1 MYSTICQQPDK
12 SIPTPRS
19 DSLRPLYELCK
30 TYPALSKLFDMQLQI
45 RLVLDT
51 NVVIDELLFVTSKRR
66 NESARTALR
75 EAMDSGVILMIAPTK
90 MHEEVDKHIPRL
102 ARERSLPE
110 AKFREAWQDL
120 RTRIEFREVKINP
133 LQRENVRDQDDIEF
147 VTLYK
152 KSGADA
158 VLTRDLDIPAMGA
171 KSVGPE
177 VLPSVR
183 DYARAKSPEVSL
195 RIGNA
200 LIIGVPIAALAALAK
215 LLLVVWRTIRS
226 LSPELQFLLLT
237 GAILAALHPRSR
249 KALRDGFSS
258 LGSGLKTSTGVFAQ
272 VVGELSLEVQ
282 AAQLEVKAKQTV
294 VENLIPTSQPSAVET
309 NATRTR
315 RKKPLRTRKATSRSS
330 QKFFN
335 IRTSAETTRF

>member
-1 MYSTICQQPDK
+1 MYSTFSQQHEK
-12 SIPTPRS
+12 IISTSRS
-19 DSLRPLYELCK
+19 DSLRPVYELCK
-30 TYPALSKLFDMQLQI
+30 TYPALSKLFDMRLQI

-66 NESARTALR
+66 KQSARTALR
-75 EAMDSGVILMIAPTK
+75 EAMDSGVILTIAPTK
-90 MHEEVDKHIPRL
+90 MHEEVDRHIPRL

-110 AKFREAWQDL
+110 AKFWEAWHDL
-120 RTRIEFREVKINP
+120 QTRIEFREVKTNP

-147 VTLYK
+147 VVLYK

-195 RIGNA
+195 RIGNV
-200 LIIGVPIAALAALAK
+200 LIFGIPIAALAALAK
-215 LLLVVWRTIRS
+215 LLSVVWRTIRS
-226 LSPELQFLLLT
+226 LSPELQFLLLS
-237 GAILAALHPRSR
+237 GALLAALHPRSR
-249 KALRDGFSS
+249 KALRAGFSS
-258 LGSGLKTSTGVFAQ
+258 LGSGLKTSTGIFAQ
-272 VVGELSLEVQ
+272 VVGDLSLETR

-294 VENLIPTSQPSAVET
+294 VDNLIPTSQPPAVAT
-309 NATRTR
+309 NATPTR
-315 RKKPLRTRKATSRSS
+315 RKQPLRTRKATSRSRRKS
-330 QKFFN
+330 SS
-335 IRTSAETTRF
+335 I

>member
-1 MYSTICQQPDK
+1 MYSNLGQQPDK
-12 SIPTPRS
+12 IISTPRS
-19 DSLRPLYELCK
+19 DSLRPMYELCK
-30 TYPALSKLFDMQLQI
+30 KYPSLSELFDMRLQI

-66 NESARTALR
+66 KDSARTALR
-75 EAMDSGVILMIAPTK
+75 EAMDSGVILTIAPTK
-90 MHEEVDKHIPRL
+90 MHEEVDRHIPRL

-120 RTRIEFREVKINP
+120 QTRIEFREVKTNP
-133 LQRENVRDQDDIEF
+133 LQRENVRDQNDIEF
-147 VTLYK
+147 VVLYK
-152 KSGADA
+152 KSRADA
-158 VLTRDLDIPAMGA
+158 VLTRDRDIPAMGA

-200 LIIGVPIAALAALAK
+200 VIFGIPIAAVAALAK
-215 LLLVVWRTIRS
+215 LLSVAWRTIRN
-226 LSPELQFLLLT
+226 LSPELQFLLLS

-249 KALRDGFSS
+249 KALRAGFSS

-272 VVGELSLEVQ
+272 VIGELSLEIE
-282 AAQLEVKAKQTV
+282 AAQLEVKAKQTA
-294 VENLIPTSQPSAVET
+294 VENLIPTNQAPAVAT
-309 NATRTR
+309 NATGTRRKQISRTR
-315 RKKPLRTRKATSRSS
+315 RSTSRSRRKS
-330 QKFFN
+330 SCVS
-335 IRTSAETTRF
+335 IDV

>member
-1 MYSTICQQPDK
+1 MYSNLGQQPDK
-12 SIPTPRS
+12 IISTPRS
-19 DSLRPLYELCK
+19 DSLRPMYELCK
-30 TYPALSKLFDMQLQI
+30 KYPSLSELFDMRLQI

-66 NESARTALR
+66 KDSARTALR
-75 EAMDSGVILMIAPTK
+75 EAMDSGVILTIAPTK
-90 MHEEVDKHIPRL
+90 MHEEVDRHIPRL

-120 RTRIEFREVKINP
+120 QTRIEFREVKTNP
-133 LQRENVRDQDDIEF
+133 LQRENVRDQNDIEF
-147 VTLYK
+147 VVLYK
-152 KSGADA
+152 RSRADA
-158 VLTRDLDIPAMGA
+158 VLTRDRDIPAMGA

-200 LIIGVPIAALAALAK
+200 VIFGIPIAAVAALAK
-215 LLLVVWRTIRS
+215 LLSAAWRTIRN
-226 LSPELQFLLLT
+226 LSPELQFLLLS

-249 KALRDGFSS
+249 KALRAGFSS

-272 VVGELSLEVQ
+272 VIGELSLEIE
-282 AAQLEVKAKQTV
+282 AAQLEVKAKQTA
-294 VENLIPTSQPSAVET
+294 VENLIPTNQPPPIAT
-309 NATRTR
+309 NATHTR
-315 RKKPLRTRKATSRSS
+315 RKEPLRTRKATGRSRRKSS
-330 QKFFN
+330 S
-335 IRTSAETTRF
+335 R

>member
-1 MYSTICQQPDK
+1 MYSNLGQQPDK
-12 SIPTPRS
+12 IISTPRS
-19 DSLRPLYELCK
+19 DSLRPMYELCK
-30 TYPALSKLFDMQLQI
+30 KYPSLSELFDMRLQI

-66 NESARTALR
+66 KDSARTALR
-75 EAMDSGVILMIAPTK
+75 EAMDSGVILTIAPTK
-90 MHEEVDKHIPRL
+90 MHDEVDRHIPRL

-110 AKFREAWQDL
+110 TKFREAWQDL
-120 RTRIEFREVKINP
+120 QTRIEFCEVKTNP
-133 LQRENVRDQDDIEF
+133 LQRENVRDQNDIEF
-147 VTLYK
+147 VVLYK
-152 KSGADA
+152 KSRADA
-158 VLTRDLDIPAMGA
+158 VLTRDRDIPAMGA

-200 LIIGVPIAALAALAK
+200 VIFGIPIAAVAALAK
-215 LLLVVWRTIRS
+215 LLSAAWRTIRN
-226 LSPELQFLLLT
+226 LSPELQFLLLS

-249 KALRDGFSS
+249 KALRAGFSS

-272 VVGELSLEVQ
+272 VIGELSLEIG
-282 AAQLEVKAKQTV
+282 AAQLEVKAKQTI
-294 VENLIPTSQPSAVET
+294 VENLIPTNQAPAVAT

-315 RKKPLRTRKATSRSS
+315 RKQMLRTRRATSRSRRKS
-330 QKFFN
+330 SCVS
-335 IRTSAETTRF
+335 IDV

>member
-1 MYSTICQQPDK
+1 MYRNLGRQPDTII
-12 SIPTPRS
+12 SPPRS
-19 DSLRPLYELCK
+19 DSLRPMYELCK
-30 TYPALSKLFDMQLQI
+30 KYPSLSKLFDMHLQI

-66 NESARTALR
+66 KDSARTALR
-75 EAMDSGVILMIAPTK
+75 EAMDSGVILTIAPTK
-90 MHEEVDKHIPRL
+90 VHEEVDRHIPRL

-110 AKFREAWQDL
+110 AIFREAWQDL
-120 RTRIEFREVKINP
+120 QTQIEFREVKTNP
-133 LQRENVRDQDDIEF
+133 LQRENVRDQNDIEF
-147 VTLYK
+147 VVLYK

-183 DYARAKSPEVSL
+183 DYARAKSPEISL
-195 RIGNA
+195 RIGNVV
-200 LIIGVPIAALAALAK
+200 IFGIPIAAVAALAK
-215 LLLVVWRTIRS
+215 LLSAAWRTIRN
-226 LSPELQFLLLT
+226 LSPELQFLLLS

-249 KALRDGFSS
+249 KALRAGFSS

-272 VVGELSLEVQ
+272 VIDELSLEIQ

-294 VENLIPTSQPSAVET
+294 VEKLIPTNQAPAAAI
-309 NATRTR
+309 NALTR
-315 RKKPLRTRKATSRSS
+315 RKQPLRTRKATSRSRRKS
-330 QKFFN
+330 SSKQN
-335 IRTSAETTRF
+335 V

>member
-1 MYSTICQQPDK
+1 MYSTIGQQPDK
-12 SIPTPRS
+12 SIPIPRS
-19 DSLRPLYELCK
+19 DSLRPMYELCK
-30 TYPALSKLFDMQLQI
+30 KYPTLSKLFDMRLQI

-66 NESARTALR
+66 NDSARTALR
-75 EAMDSGVILMIAPTK
+75 EAMDSGVILTIAPTK

-120 RTRIEFREVKINP
+120 QTRIEFREVKRNS

-147 VTLYK
+147 VVLYK

-177 VLPSVR
+177 VLPSIR

-195 RIGNA
+195 RIGNVV
-200 LIIGVPIAALAALAK
+200 IFGIPIASVAVLAK
-215 LLLVVWRTIRS
+215 LLAAAWRTVRN
-226 LSPELQFLLLT
+226 LSPELQFLLLS
-237 GAILAALHPRSR
+237 GAIFAALHPRSR
-249 KALRDGFSS
+249 KALRAGFSS

-272 VVGELSLEVQ
+272 VTGELSQEIE
-282 AAQLEVKAKQTV
+282 AAQLEVRAKQTV
-294 VENLIPTSQPSAVET
+294 VENLIPTRQPSTVT
-309 NATRTR
+309 TGATVTHRKR
-315 RKKPLRTRKATSRSS
+315 RLRSKKTTSRSRPKS
-330 QKFFN
+330 SV
-335 IRTSAETTRF
+335 RLSV

>member
-1 MYSTICQQPDK
+1 M
-12 SIPTPRS
+12 
-19 DSLRPLYELCK
+19 YELCK
-30 TYPALSKLFDMQLQI
+30 KYPSLSELFDMRLQI

-66 NESARTALR
+66 KDSARTALR
-75 EAMDSGVILMIAPTK
+75 EAMDSGVILTIAPTK
-90 MHEEVDKHIPRL
+90 MHEEVDRHIPRL

-120 RTRIEFREVKINP
+120 QTRIEFREVKTNSQ
-133 LQRENVRDQDDIEF
+133 QRENVRDQNDIEF
-147 VTLYK
+147 VVLYN

-158 VLTRDLDIPAMGA
+158 VLTRDRDIPAMGA

-200 LIIGVPIAALAALAK
+200 VVFGIPIAAVAVLAK
-215 LLLVVWRTIRS
+215 LLSAAWRTIRN
-226 LSPELQFLLLT
+226 LSPELPFLLLS

-249 KALRDGFSS
+249 KALRAGFSS
-258 LGSGLKTSTGVFAQ
+258 LGSGLRTSGGVFAQ
-272 VVGELSLEVQ
+272 VVGELSVNIE

-294 VENLIPTSQPSAVET
+294 VENLIPTNQAPAVAT

-315 RKKPLRTRKATSRSS
+315 RKQPSRTRKAISRSRLKS
-330 QKFFN
+330 SS
-335 IRTSAETTRF
+335 RRDV

>member
-1 MYSTICQQPDK
+1 MYSNLGQQPDK
-12 SIPTPRS
+12 IISTPLS
-19 DSLRPLYELCK
+19 DSLRPMYELCK
-30 TYPALSKLFDMQLQI
+30 KYPSLNKLFDMRLQI
-45 RLVLDT
+45 RLVIDT

-66 NESARTALR
+66 KDSARTALR
-75 EAMDSGVILMIAPTK
+75 EAMDSGVILTIAPTK
-90 MHEEVDKHIPRL
+90 MHEEVDRHIPRL

-120 RTRIEFREVKINP
+120 QTRIEFREVKTNSQ
-133 LQRENVRDQDDIEF
+133 QRENVRDQNDIEF
-147 VTLYK
+147 VVLYK
-152 KSGADA
+152 KSGAEA
-158 VLTRDLDIPAMGA
+158 VLTRDRDIPAMGA

-200 LIIGVPIAALAALAK
+200 VIFGIPIAAVAVLAK
-215 LLLVVWRTIRS
+215 LLAAAWSTIRN
-226 LSPELQFLLLT
+226 LSPELQFLLLS

-249 KALRDGFSS
+249 KALRAGFSS
-258 LGSGLKTSTGVFAQ
+258 LGSGLRTSGGVFAQ
-272 VVGELSLEVQ
+272 VVGELSVNIE

-294 VENLIPTSQPSAVET
+294 VENLIPTNQAPAVAT

-315 RKKPLRTRKATSRSS
+315 RKQPSRTRKAISRSRLKS
-330 QKFFN
+330 SS
-335 IRTSAETTRF
+335 RRDP